1 MGGPGAGTG
10 AAVSTTKRRGNSEG
24 SNPMQR
30 ADGRWQ
36 ILIRHTDE
44 DGVSRRYTVN
54 GITAKDARDRA
65 GEIKKRLLANLPA
78 RDRKVTL
85 GSSPANGSSRPS
97 RLQIARRPPRRC
109 TPRSRASTS
118 SVPRSARSRSTSS
131 GRPTSTRGRSSCRV
145 AGSPQSTIRTA
156 YTILRAVLDTRRTG
170 QSDSAESGPRR
181 CGVRR

>member
-36 ILIRHTDE
+36 ILLRHTDE

-65 GEIKKRLLANLPA
+65 GEIKKRLQANLPA
-78 RDRKVTL
+78 RDRKITL
-85 GSSPANGSSRPS
+85 GEFAGEWIESTLEASDRKGDHQGDVRHDHAQAHRQ
-97 RLQIARRPPRRC
+97 RQDRRE
-109 TPRSRASTS
+109 A
-118 SVPRSARSRSTSS
+118 A
-131 GRPTSTRGRSSCRV
+131 
-145 AGSPQSTIRTA
+145 
-156 YTILRAVLDTRRTG
+156 
-170 QSDSAESGPRR
+170 
-181 CGVRR
+181 